1 MKTTTKLII
10 RAIPRKSGSGVKLIR
25 MKSISNEYYLPI
37 NYA

>member
-10 RAIPRKSGSGVKLIR
+10 RAIPRKSGTDVKLIR
-25 MKSISNEYYLPI
+25 IKSISNENYLP